1 MTKAAVELK
10 DLNAFAPEL
19 APETLPENQVA
30 LWSAIGRWLYQG
42 GDGTSLLAPSTLD
55 RASRSLIEDL
65 YDAVPDDMRATAGQR
80 EAMLARLEQLMT
92 ADTALNQLR
101 LRPQISREIVRRGG
115 RIDFASLN
123 AWVYAEVFRTP
134 PQDAWLGL
142 VPRDVFTG
150 LPGDG
155 IVVVR

>member
-1 MTKAAVELK
+1 M
-10 DLNAFAPEL
+10 
-19 APETLPENQVA
+19 
-30 LWSAIGRWLYQG
+30 AI
-42 GDGTSLLAPSTLD
+42 GTSLLAQSRTLD

-65 YDAVPDDMRATAGQR
+65 HDAVPDDMRATAGQR
-80 EAMLARLEQLMT
+80 EAMLARLEKLMT